1 MIRYA
6 LSLEHV
12 HVAVIG
18 IDGLG
23 VLNENLEILR
33 TFKQMNDTELEDMH
47 VSLSPFYRHENLE
60 WMQSVYWGGKMA

>member
-1 MIRYA
+1 M
-6 LSLEHV
+6 
-12 HVAVIG
+12 IG